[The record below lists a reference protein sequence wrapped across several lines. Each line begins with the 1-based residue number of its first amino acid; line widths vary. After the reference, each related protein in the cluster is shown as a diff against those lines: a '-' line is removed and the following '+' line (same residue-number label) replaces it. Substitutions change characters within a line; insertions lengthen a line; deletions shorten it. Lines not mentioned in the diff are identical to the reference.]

1 MTRFLQAAISIVF
14 AASSATAVFGSVL
27 VKRNLEARQD
37 PQNIVYVTDANT
49 FW

>member
-1 MTRFLQAAISIVF
+1 MTRSLQAAISIVL
-14 AASSATAVFGSVL
+14 AASSATAVFGSV
-27 VKRNLEARQD
+27 VKRNLETRQD